1 MDKQANATNVLI
13 PYRPCSGDPAG
24 PGGAHPGHRWS
35 NGDHDSAAQA
45 GRGGLQRRRVQ
56 GPLLLSQGQQ

>member
-1 MDKQANATNVLI
+1 MDKQTNAPHVLI
-13 PYRPCSGDPAG
+13 LYRPCSGDPAG

-35 NGDHDSAAQA
+35 HGNHDSAAQTR
-45 GRGGLQRRRVQ
+45 GGGLQRRRVQ